1 MDYLLGML
9 ALAVGPPALWYFF
22 SCIPDTKR
30 QAALLNEE
38 RQRLARDLL
47 MAVARG
53 AALRRHATGRQP
65 RI

>member
-1 MDYLLGML
+1 VDYLLGML

-53 AALRRHATGRQP
+53 AAR
-65 RI
+65 